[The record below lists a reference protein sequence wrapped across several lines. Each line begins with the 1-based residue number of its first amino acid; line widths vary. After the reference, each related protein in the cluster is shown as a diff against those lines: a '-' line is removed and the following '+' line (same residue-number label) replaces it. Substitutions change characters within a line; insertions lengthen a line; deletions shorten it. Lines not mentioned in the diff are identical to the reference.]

1 VLNWRVGLE
10 SRGERI
16 RNVVPQCSIAGA
28 AWNRQG
34 LTPTVE
40 IVRQPPTVEIL
51 GLTPPVE
58 KRSFEPLQW
67 KLRLTTTNESVRQ
80 NTTKRWRQTMTN
92 DEAIKNVREM
102 GHIFAVSLATITGKN
117 IDDKSDLMNGL
128 AAYEILELRGKL
140 DWVDESV
147 DIVLRIIYDLA
158 MERFDKDQ
166 IKIGR

>member
-1 VLNWRVGLE
+1 MESTRFDPPQWKLFVNPPQWKLRV
-10 SRGERI
+10 
-16 RNVVPQCSIAGA
+16 N
-28 AWNRQG
+28 
-34 LTPTVE
+34 
-40 IVRQPPTVEIL
+40 PP
-51 GLTPPVE
+51 
-58 KRSFEPLQW
+58 RW
-67 KLRLTTTNESVRQ
+67 KLRLTTTNESVKQ
-80 NTTKRWRQTMTN
+80 ISTKPTRLKMTN

-102 GHIFAVSLATITGKN
+102 GHIFAVSLTTITGKS

-128 AAYEILELRGKL
+128 AAYEILGLAGKF

>member
-1 VLNWRVGLE
+1 M
-10 SRGERI
+10 GE
-16 RNVVPQCSIAGA
+16 P
-28 AWNRQG
+28 
-34 LTPTVE
+34 E
-40 IVRQPPTVEIL
+40 
-51 GLTPPVE
+51 
-58 KRSFEPLQW
+58 
-67 KLRLTTTNESVRQ
+67 
-80 NTTKRWRQTMTN
+80 MTN

-102 GHIFAVSLATITGKN
+102 GHIFAVSLTTITGKS

-128 AAYEILELRGKL
+128 AAYEVLELRGKF

>member
-1 VLNWRVGLE
+1 VQHGIDK
-10 SRGERI
+10 I
-16 RNVVPQCSIAGA
+16 RP
-28 AWNRQG
+28 
-34 LTPTVE
+34 PTVE
-40 IVRQPPTVEIL
+40 IKGVPPTVEIL

-67 KLRLTTTNESVRQ
+67 KLRLTTTNESVKQISTQIETRL
-80 NTTKRWRQTMTN
+80 NMTN

-102 GHIFAVSLATITGKN
+102 GHIFAVSLTTITGKS

-128 AAYEILELRGKL
+128 AAYEALELRGKF

>member
-1 VLNWRVGLE
+1 
-10 SRGERI
+10 
-16 RNVVPQCSIAGA
+16 
-28 AWNRQG
+28 
-34 LTPTVE
+34 
-40 IVRQPPTVEIL
+40 VEIL

-67 KLRLTTTNESVRQ
+67 KLRLTTTNESVKQISTQIETRL
-80 NTTKRWRQTMTN
+80 NMTN

-102 GHIFAVSLATITGKN
+102 GHIFAVSLTTITGKS

-128 AAYEILELRGKL
+128 AAYEILELRGKF

-166 IKIGR
+166 IKIGRK